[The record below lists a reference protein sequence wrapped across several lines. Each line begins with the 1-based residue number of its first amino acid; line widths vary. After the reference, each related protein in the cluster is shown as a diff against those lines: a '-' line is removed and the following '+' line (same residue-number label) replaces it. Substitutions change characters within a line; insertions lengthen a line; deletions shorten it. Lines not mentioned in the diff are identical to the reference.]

1 MTDLL
6 LLGDVALA
14 LHDLILTLV
23 GILALVI
30 LVYVL
35 LDLARTFVAALPEPV
50 IAIHEGLGKLCE
62 PLFMPARRVLP
73 PMGGIDFA
81 PLVTLLVIQI
91 GGRFIAQLLI

>member
-6 LLGDVALA
+6 ILGDLGLA
-14 LHDLILTLV
+14 LHNLILTLV
-23 GILALVI
+23 RILGIVI

-35 LDLARTFVAALPEPV
+35 LDLARNFVADLPEPV

-62 PLFMPARRVLP
+62 PLFKPARGVLP

-91 GGRFIAQLLI
+91 GGTFLAQLLV